1 MHLVR
6 HHTAAELRRLI
17 RSETQAKVVRRLQAI
32 LGVHAGQSLSALAV
46 QVQLSERSIYVW
58 VGRYNARGVDG
69 LRDLPGRGR
78 PKALKP
84 EQEER
89 LKARI
94 RAGANA
100 ADGVC
105 TLRGEDVRHILAEE
119 FGVVRGLQATYDL
132 LHALGFSVLRPRPR
146 HPKADPAAQEAFKKK
161 RPKSSPASR
170 PGTRGKPSKS
180 GSRTNAA
187 SGRKAR

>member
-17 RSETQAKVVRRLQAI
+17 RSETHAKVVRRLQAV
-32 LGVHAGQSLSALAV
+32 LGVLAGQSLPALAV

-78 PKALKP
+78 PKALTP
-84 EQEER
+84 EQEEQ
-89 LKARI
+89 LQARI

-100 ADGVC
+100 DDGVC
-105 TLRGEDVRHILAEE
+105 TLRGEDVRRILAEE

-146 HPKADPAAQEAFKKK
+146 HPKADPAAPEAFKKK
-161 RPKSSPASR
+161 HPKSSPASR

-180 GSRTNAA
+180 GSKTNAA

>member
-6 HHTAAELRRLI
+6 HNSAVELRRLI
-17 RSETQAKVVRRLQAI
+17 RSETHAKVVRRLQAV
-32 LGVHAGQSLSALAV
+32 LGVLEGQSLSTLAV

-58 VGRYNARGVDG
+58 VGRYNAQGVRG

-78 PKALKP
+78 RKALKP
-84 EQEER
+84 EQEDQ
-89 LKARI
+89 LKARL
-94 RAGANA
+94 RTGATA

-132 LHALGFSVLRPRPR
+132 LHSLGFSVLRPRPR
-146 HPKADPAAQEAFKKK
+146 HPKADPVAQGAFKKK
-161 RPKSSPASR
+161 RRRSSPTSR
-170 PGTRGKPSKS
+170 PSTRGKPSKS
-180 GSRTNAA
+180 GSKTNAA